1 MDCVKRYIIC
11 HETNEYITGAV
22 YVNNILYKTFQD
34 KEKLYEYTCT
44 RYNKHIDD
52 FVYISVNDFYDKNL
66 YLPNHND
73 FSYLMDYTEIKNG
86 DQVYIYDEQNKNILY
101 VTVKDISSRFRPK
114 GMYDIY
120 DWDIDTT
127 MNDLRFEINKIFY
140 DNHHVT
146 TFTILEDNKTYI
158 WEDYNYQQSFLSEKY
173 YL

>member
-1 MDCVKRYIIC
+1 
-11 HETNEYITGAV
+11 
-22 YVNNILYKTFQD
+22 
-34 KEKLYEYTCT
+34 
-44 RYNKHIDD
+44 
-52 FVYISVNDFYDKNL
+52 
-66 YLPNHND
+66 
-73 FSYLMDYTEIKNG
+73 
-86 DQVYIYDEQNKNILY
+86 
-101 VTVKDISSRFRPK
+101 
-114 GMYDIY
+114 MYDIY